1 LLKVFSNPTSAS
13 LCVFS
18 PLLCTDFV
26 EAMTYDVHAHVATLD
41 DPRVARL
48 HADAEVFDPRTEV
61 CDDFALLA

>member
-1 LLKVFSNPTSAS
+1 M
-13 LCVFS
+13 FS